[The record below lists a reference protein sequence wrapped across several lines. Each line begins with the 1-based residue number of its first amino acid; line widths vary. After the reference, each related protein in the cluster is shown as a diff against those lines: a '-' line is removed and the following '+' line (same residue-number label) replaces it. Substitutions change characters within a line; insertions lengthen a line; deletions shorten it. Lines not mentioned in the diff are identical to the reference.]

1 MKLAPVLPLKKKSR
15 TRQRVEGLLR
25 LFGVQKKK
33 TKKPK
38 TESVGPSARP
48 PSLRPSPSARPA
60 PKSTAPS
67 LVDAQAAIMGDA
79 DAAVTIAPV
88 AIKKRRKPKKNPF
101 LSTPVPDTFRP
112 PAPVG
117 PLPSVHPPPLRADA
131 FPDVERNRLP
141 PPAPVPVFAKEANEV
156 ALRAEQPDRPAR
168 DVVPVAP
175 VAPVPLAPRIP
186 PASSPSVEMAPPRR
200 APSAPMRETRSPVAH
215 APTPRALTDAAVHR
229 HALSTAPVRAVAVA
243 HEKSNA
249 VGTIELSC
257 TAAGLLIQF
266 VRISSYT
273 EGYVPYP
280 ATSSERIT
288 VPYEQVARVDVDGD
302 GLVHLTLDP
311 SSTPYHRMVLAGLA
325 RDPAFDHV
333 ASHRRRAR
341 IERNVTLAALAVWVP
356 VALLLRAILPDLSAA
371 IVMGMAVS
379 TSLVLHLTRRDIASK
394 IVLFNRDTQQ
404 VRDELIGE
412 LRYRLAPGR
421 VRSTLAPSEVPAPEA
436 APAELGEPQEADVG
450 SLRGLFAT
458 AGVVA
463 VVAAV
468 AILVGKNLLFASPP
482 DPEETWGEARSEQ
495 PEESRPAADP
505 LTSAVI
511 APDPTPIVPP
521 PPPCS
526 CDRADSPLWSDGVPR
541 MSVLA
546 HNRPGPTSFER
557 PSMYPEIAVVNN
569 SAEDLKDIVMVVDFI
584 LGPRDG
590 RKARVVDKQDLFW
603 EGRLGPGRAVKWRVR
618 GRGDDFAVTSFVS
631 GMIGQEAKPA
641 PADEFYKL
649 SMTANTPS
657 VRLHGT
663 KMLAY
668 LGDERVVE
676 GLEKLRQEGREEM
689 ADTVEQI
696 AAASRPLRVCSVQSN
711 PDPADKGRLVVK
723 ACVYNASP
731 VQVSRP
737 WVTAT
742 AKLVESETE
751 ARWSLPE
758 DLPSK
763 TGLITTGAVSIPT
776 AEDDVDPKSTIV
788 RVAAER

>member
-25 LFGVQKKK
+25 LFGGKKK
-33 TKKPK
+33 SKKPT
-38 TESVGPSARP
+38 TEGAGSSVRP

-60 PKSTAPS
+60 PRSTIPASPS
-67 LVDAQAAIMGDA
+67 LIDAQAALMGDA
-79 DAAVTIAPV
+79 DGAVTLAPV
-88 AIKKRRKPKKNPF
+88 AGKKRRKPKKNPF

-112 PAPVG
+112 PAPIG

-131 FPDVERNRLP
+131 FPEVERNRLP
-141 PPAPVPVFAKEANEV
+141 APAPVPAFAKEV
-156 ALRAEQPDRPAR
+156 ALAADTR
-168 DVVPVAP
+168 DLVAP
-175 VAPVPLAPRIP
+175 AVPKPLAPQP
-186 PASSPSVEMAPPRR
+186 LLASSPRAEMPPPRR
-200 APSAPMRETRSPVAH
+200 APSAPVREMPPRTRAGVSHVPAPRVAV
-215 APTPRALTDAAVHR
+215 DAFVHR
-229 HALSTAPVRAVAVA
+229 QALSTAPVRAVAVA

-249 VGTIELSC
+249 VGTVELSC

-311 SSTPYHRMVLAGLA
+311 SCTPYHRMVLAGLA

-341 IERNVTLAALAVWVP
+341 IERNVTLAALVVWVP
-356 VALLLRAILPDLSAA
+356 VALVLRAVLPDLSAA
-371 IVMGMAVS
+371 IVMGMAAS
-379 TSLVLHLTRRDIASK
+379 TGLVLHLTRRDIASK
-394 IVLFNRDTQQ
+394 LVLFNRDTEQ

-421 VRSTLAPSEVPAPEA
+421 VRSTLASEVPAPEA

-468 AILVGKNLLFASPP
+468 AILIGKNLLFSSPP
-482 DPEETWGEARSEQ
+482 DPEAMWGEARSEQ
-495 PEESRPAADP
+495 QEPRPAADP
-505 LTSAVI
+505 LTSAGPVI
-511 APDPTPIVPP
+511 AADPTPVIPP

-546 HNRPGPTSFER
+546 HNRPGPTSVER

-569 SAEDLKDIVMVVDFI
+569 SAEDLKDIVMVVDFL

-711 PDPADKGRLVVK
+711 PDPADKGRLIVK

-731 VQVSRP
+731 VQVPRP

-742 AKLVESETE
+742 AKLVESATD

-763 TGLITTGAVSIPT
+763 TGLITMGTVPIPT
-776 AEDDVDPKSTIV
+776 AEDEVDPKSTIV
-788 RVAAER
+788 QVVAER